1 MLKYIVT
8 VTEDLLQISVMITLL
23 YAFLSM
29 TYERRGKISQSIA
42 IIAAVIA
49 SGVMAIVKNQTS
61 KIATNRWNMY
71 IFYVAIIATVVFIL
85 FSLLLFNYKKKTMG
99 FGEFMI
105 HLSAGTLTG
114 ALIFYEL
121 PDVMAYP
128 FLFDTAGKGVISV
141 EFLLRLIGWILAL
154 ILMVV
159 LVSFLHKAVMAFG
172 SRKML
177 LLVLDLAILTNAA
190 RFAGLVLSKWLAAPK
205 WLKWPTFRSE
215 DHPWAFPYAKFV
227 ANNTLLFGILIT
239 VFALIIPVLLYVRSL
254 RVKEPFDNRA
264 QERKLIARNRSYRRF
279 AVTVAVCAV
288 IAIVNLTAIKAY
300 DSRIIELSPPEEY
313 EIVGEEV
320 FVPVD
325 QLEDGHLHRFE
336 YNIPDGGD
344 VRWIAI
350 KKPGAAS
357 YGVGLDA
364 CSVCGDA
371 GYFERNGQVVCKR
384 CDVVMN
390 INTIGFKG
398 GCNPIP
404 LEYRVENGYIIIPL
418 QAIIDGEKHF
428 K

>member
-8 VTEDLLQISVMITLL
+8 VTEDLLQISIIITLL

-29 TYERRGKISQSIA
+29 TYGRRGKISQWIA
-42 IIAAVIA
+42 ILAGILS
-49 SGVMAIVKNQTS
+49 SGAMAIVKNQTS

-71 IFYVAIIATVVFIL
+71 IFYVAIIATVLFIV
-85 FSLLLFNYKKKTMG
+85 FSLLFCKKKKNVLG
-99 FGEFMI
+99 FGELLI
-105 HLSAGTLTG
+105 HLSAAVLTG
-114 ALIFYEL
+114 SLIFYEL

-128 FLFDTAGKGVISV
+128 FLFDTAGKGVVSV
-141 EFLLRLIGWILAL
+141 EFLLRIIGWTLAL
-154 ILMVV
+154 ILMIV
-159 LVSFLHKAVMAFG
+159 LAHFLYKAVLAFN
-172 SRKML
+172 SRKVL
-177 LLVLDLAILTNAA
+177 LFVLDLAILTNAL

-205 WLKWPTFRSE
+205 WLKWPAFRSK
-215 DHPWAFPYAKFV
+215 DHPWAFPFVKFV
-227 ANNTLLFGILIT
+227 ANNTLLFGILMT
-239 VFALIIPVLLYVRSL
+239 VFALIIPVLLYVHSL

-264 QERKLIARNRSYRRF
+264 QERKLIARNRSHRRS
-279 AVTVAVCAV
+279 AVTVAVCAGV
-288 IAIVNLTAIKAY
+288 AILNLTAVKAY
-300 DSRIIELSPPEEY
+300 DSRVIELSPPEEY

-418 QAIIDGEKHF
+418 QAIVDGEKHF

>member
-264 QERKLIARNRSYRRF
+264 QERKLIARNRSYRR
-279 AVTVAVCAV
+279 
-288 IAIVNLTAIKAY
+288 L
-300 DSRIIELSPPEEY
+300 
-313 EIVGEEV
+313 EV